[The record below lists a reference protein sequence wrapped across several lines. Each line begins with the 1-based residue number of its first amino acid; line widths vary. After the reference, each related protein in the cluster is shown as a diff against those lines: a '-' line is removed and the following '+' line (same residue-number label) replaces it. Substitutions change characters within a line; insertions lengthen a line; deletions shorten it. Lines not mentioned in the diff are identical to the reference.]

1 MPKRLD
7 ARSKVRIEA
16 STLNVYS
23 QDLLETLE
31 KRDDIK
37 VILITRSL
45 SEVAESWHNQ
55 MLKAS
60 FIEEGTTLS
69 DLLCSS
75 STSGLKNYREMLAHG
90 NLIDKWITKLGH
102 KRVFVMD
109 CTELKNNSLR
119 IAALLDKFFDCKL
132 ELPEVVPVS
141 NVYSSPRNQLLYK
154 FVRTSFFKRIWYSI
168 ESNFPYLRKIRIFLR
183 EKILLKKSV
192 KQKEFE
198 IKNHSWL
205 INEENI
211 ARDMIVKN
219 RNVWRES

>member
-109 CTELKNNSLR
+109 CTELKN
-119 IAALLDKFFDCKL
+119 
-132 ELPEVVPVS
+132 
-141 NVYSSPRNQLLYK
+141 
-154 FVRTSFFKRIWYSI
+154 
-168 ESNFPYLRKIRIFLR
+168 
-183 EKILLKKSV
+183 
-192 KQKEFE
+192 
-198 IKNHSWL
+198 
-205 INEENI
+205 
-211 ARDMIVKN
+211 
-219 RNVWRES
+219 